1 MTRDMVLDG
10 QLVVR
15 DGDAERVSV
24 EALQRWA
31 RGVARIAARRWPA
44 HFVAF
49 DLSQYDGQ
57 AHLTRP

>member
-1 MTRDMVLDG
+1 M
-10 QLVVR
+10 
-15 DGDAERVSV
+15 SV

-44 HFVAF
+44 HFVAC